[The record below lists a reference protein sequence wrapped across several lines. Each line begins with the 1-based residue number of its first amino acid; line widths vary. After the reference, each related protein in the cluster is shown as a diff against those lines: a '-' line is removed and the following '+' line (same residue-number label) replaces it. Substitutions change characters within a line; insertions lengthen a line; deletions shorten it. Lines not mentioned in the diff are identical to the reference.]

1 MSQPGTIW
9 SIEGINSAKL
19 AIGNTDV
26 ATATIVEAGSNF
38 ATFYTIT
45 FTEVPP
51 GDYELVLLV
60 GTAAVAGAEV
70 TVTTNGWFERSQGVD
85 QAVSEILSRISGGS
99 VAWQAPVLEIG
110 QLSGP
115 IIIGDDY
122 LASLNRVFDWF
133 VDPLPFAVAQA
144 TCFFGGKSTSKPP
157 GWNVQG
163 NVTEVTIDSQTKW
176 RLRFEL
182 PRAVTSALKAGLYS
196 WSTEVRGPAGHVTRV
211 LGSINVVPKQT
222 T

>member
-9 SIEGINSAKL
+9 SIEGINAAKL
-19 AIGNTDV
+19 ASGDTEIAV
-26 ATATIVEAGSNF
+26 ALSVDSGENF

-45 FTEVPP
+45 FEDVLP
-51 GDYELVLLV
+51 GDYDLVLLI

-70 TVTTNGWFERSQGVD
+70 TVTTNGWSERSQGVD

-99 VAWQAPVLEIG
+99 VTWNAPVLETG

-133 VDPLPFAVAQA
+133 VDPLPFPFAQA
-144 TCFFGGKSTSKPP
+144 TCFFGGKSSSKPP

-211 LGSINVVPKQT
+211 LGSVNVVPKQT
-222 T
+222 A